1 MQRIIF
7 CEILGYHGYEGED
20 YSILDVAQ
28 CNVLGIYRR
37 FRSIYYLLRHGNE
50 AVSASENSA
59 NIYHLTWCYIPKDSL
74 FIVFKS

>member
-1 MQRIIF
+1 MQRIIS
-7 CEILGYHGYEGED
+7 CEILGYHGYECED
-20 YSILDVAQ
+20 YSVLDLVE

-37 FRSIYYLLRHGNE
+37 FNE